1 MFLFFLNYYVIYINR
16 KSTNPGLH
24 QQLNGC
30 AEAQNIGWVS
40 VKVRQ
45 GQLPRQAFRGKQL
58 GLSWFGIKIGFNGIY
73 MDYMDLMG
81 FTWI

>member
-1 MFLFFLNYYVIYINR
+1 MYHLVFFNHYYVFFYVFVFPKLLCNIYIYINR

-58 GLSWFGIKIGFNGIY
+58 GLS
-73 MDYMDLMG
+73 
-81 FTWI
+81 

>member
-1 MFLFFLNYYVIYINR
+1 MYHLVFFNHYYVFFYVFVFPKLLCNIYINR

-58 GLSWFGIKIGFNGIY
+58 GLS
-73 MDYMDLMG
+73 
-81 FTWI
+81 